1 MALGPLVV
9 VDTEHADARD
19 SVTVN
24 RLESLRARLGE
35 LTGAPVSVKHYL
47 EANRA
52 GIEGQAAVLSGSH
65 SAWAAHDQ
73 SELAA
78 FRQRILEFDGRLLG
92 ICAGMQL
99 IAAALGGS
107 VGHAA
112 SPEHGFVEVEL
123 QSNDLFKGLS
133 QAAGFYQNHG
143 DEVTKVPESVEV
155 IARNAACVQAIHVP
169 ARGWWGTQF
178 HPELGDKSHPAGER
192 VLANAAR
199 LIYRRTDSLMRQG
212 R

>member
-1 MALGPLVV
+1 MALRLIV
-9 VDTEHADARD
+9 VDTEHVGARD
-19 SVTVN
+19 SVTLN
-24 RLESLRARLGE
+24 QLESLRARLGE
-35 LTGAPVSVKHYL
+35 FTGAPVFVKHYL
-47 EANRA
+47 EVNRV
-52 GIEGQAAVLSGSH
+52 GFEGQAAVLSGSL

-78 FRQRILEFDGRLLG
+78 FRRRILEFDGRLLG

-99 IAAALGGS
+99 ITSALGGS

-123 QSNDLFKGLS
+123 QSNELFEGLS
-133 QAAGFYQNHG
+133 RAASFFQNHG
-143 DEVTKVPESVEV
+143 DEVTEAPESVEV

-178 HPELGDKSHPAGER
+178 HPELGDKCHPAGER

-199 LIYRRTDSLMRQG
+199 LITEELTAS
-212 R
+212 

>member
-1 MALGPLVV
+1 MALGPIVV
-9 VDTEHADARD
+9 VTQTPDARD

-65 SAWAAHDQ
+65 SAWEAHDQ

-78 FRQRILEFDGRLLG
+78 FGQRILEFDGRLLG

-99 IAAALGGS
+99 IVAALGGS

-133 QAAGFYQNHG
+133 QTSKLLPEPRRRGDRGPRRGGHRPQRRLCAGDPRASSRLVGHP
-143 DEVTKVPESVEV
+143 VPSR
-155 IARNAACVQAIHVP
+155 ARRQEP
-169 ARGWWGTQF
+169 
-178 HPELGDKSHPAGER
+178 S
-192 VLANAAR
+192 
-199 LIYRRTDSLMRQG
+199 RR
-212 R
+212 

>member
-1 MALGPLVV
+1 MVLGPIVV

-19 SVTVN
+19 SVTLN
-24 RLESLRARLGE
+24 RLESLRTRLGE
-35 LTGAPVSVKHYL
+35 FTGAPVLVMHYL

-52 GIEGQAAVLSGSH
+52 GFEGRAAVLSGSL

-78 FRQRILEFDGRLLG
+78 LRRRILEFDGRLLG

-99 IAAALGGS
+99 IASALGGS

-123 QSNDLFKGLS
+123 RSNDLFEQLS
-133 QAAGFYQNHG
+133 RTADFYQNHG
-143 DEVTKVPESVEV
+143 DEVTEVPESVQV

-178 HPELGDKSHPAGER
+178 HPELGDESHPAGEI

-199 LIYRRTDSLMRQG
+199 LITEEPTAS
-212 R
+212 

>member
-1 MALGPLVV
+1 MALGPIVV

-19 SVTVN
+19 PVTLN

-35 LTGAPVSVKHYL
+35 LTGAPVFVQHYL

-52 GIEGQAAVLSGSH
+52 GFGEQAAVLSGSL

-78 FRQRILEFDGRLLG
+78 FRRRILEFDGRLLG

-112 SPEHGFVEVEL
+112 APEHGFVEVEL
-123 QSNDLFKGLS
+123 QSNDLFEGLS
-133 QAAGFYQNHG
+133 RAASFYENHG
-143 DEVTKVPESVEV
+143 DEVTEVPESMQV
-155 IARNAACVQAIHVP
+155 IARNAAGVQAIHVP

-178 HPELGDKSHPAGER
+178 HPELGDESHPAGEK

-199 LIYRRTDSLMRQG
+199 LMTEEPTAS
-212 R
+212 

>member
-1 MALGPLVV
+1 MAPGPIVV
-9 VDTEHADARD
+9 VDTEHAGARD

-47 EANRA
+47 DTNRT
-52 GIEGQAAVLSGSH
+52 GIEGEAAVLSGSR
-65 SAWAAHDQ
+65 SAWATHDQ

-107 VGHAA
+107 VDQTA

-133 QAAGFYQNHG
+133 QEADFYQNHG
-143 DEVTKVPESVEV
+143 DEVTEVPETVEV
-155 IARNAACVQAIHVP
+155 IARNAAYVQAIHVP

-178 HPELGDKSHPAGER
+178 HPELADESHPAGER

-199 LIYRRTDSLMRQG
+199 LLYRRTDNLMRQG

>member
-9 VDTEHADARD
+9 VNTEHAGARD
-19 SVTVN
+19 SVTLN

-35 LTGAPVSVKHYL
+35 LTRAPVSVTHYL
-47 EANRA
+47 EANRT
-52 GIEGQAAVLSGSH
+52 GIEGQAAVLSGSR

-78 FRQRILEFDGRLLG
+78 FRGRILEFDGRLLG

-107 VGHAA
+107 IGHAA

-123 QSNDLFKGLS
+123 PVKRSVQRALS
-133 QAAGFYQNHG
+133 GGRLLPEPRRRGDRGPRERGGHRPQRRLCAGDPRASSRLVGHP
-143 DEVTKVPESVEV
+143 VPSR
-155 IARNAACVQAIHVP
+155 ARRREP
-169 ARGWWGTQF
+169 
-178 HPELGDKSHPAGER
+178 SAGER

>member
-1 MALGPLVV
+1 MAPGPIVV
-9 VDTEHADARD
+9 VDTEHAGARD
-19 SVTVN
+19 PVTRG

-35 LTGAPVSVKHYL
+35 LTGAPVSVQHYL
-47 EANRA
+47 DANRTGFGA
-52 GIEGQAAVLSGSH
+52 QAAVLSGSL
-65 SAWAAHDQ
+65 SVWAAHDP

-78 FRQRILEFDGRLLG
+78 FRRQILDFDGRLFG

-99 IAAALGGS
+99 IASALGGS

-112 SPEHGFVEVEL
+112 SPEHGFTEVEL
-123 QSNDLFKGLS
+123 ESNDLFAGLS
-133 QAAGFYQNHG
+133 RAAGFYQNHD
-143 DEVTKVPESVEV
+143 DEVTEVPESVTV
-155 IARNAACVQAIHVP
+155 IARNAAGVQAIHVP

-178 HPELGDKSHPAGER
+178 HPELGDESHPAGDV

-199 LIYRRTDSLMRQG
+199 LITEEPGGHMRQG